1 MALTFNLSLLAVVL
15 CREREFSNVLRA
27 LCFVK
32 STNLRIYLFRDLN
45 SQGKVYQITVDAC
58 VK

>member
-32 STNLRIYLFRDLN
+32 STNLRIYLFP
-45 SQGKVYQITVDAC
+45 GKGVSDYSRC
-58 VK
+58 LC